1 MAEQVTSKIS
11 PTQVG
16 TGRNK
21 QNLYTATKVSGP
33 FGSPPKY
40 ITEILKYDNAKGEN
54 ARTIG
59 TRSSDDPGKIT
70 WNENASR
77 LDKQNATKL
86 GKTSA
91 NQVKSI
97 QNEVSTNAQEKE
109 ALDKASG
116 NNNQAAEGDN
126 TTNDEKVSKGEDFG
140 KLESTK
146 GTREDGFGF
155 YVFPTSIRASENG
168 QDFLKFDMMKYCLL
182 YTSPSPRDLS
192 TSRMPSSA

>member
-1 MAEQVTSKIS
+1 MGKQVTSKIS

-16 TGRNK
+16 TGRSK

-33 FGSPPKY
+33 IGTPPTY
-40 ITEILKYDNAKGEN
+40 ITDIIKYDNAKGEN

-59 TRSSDDPGKIT
+59 TRSTADPGKIT
-70 WNENASR
+70 WNENASGI
-77 LDKQNATKL
+77 DKQNAKKL

-97 QNEVSTNAQEKE
+97 QDEVAGNAQEKE

-116 NNNQAAEGDN
+116 NNNKAAEGND

-140 KLESTK
+140 NLEFE
-146 GTREDGFGF
+146 R
-155 YVFPTSIRASENG
+155 
-168 QDFLKFDMMKYCLL
+168 LL
-182 YTSPSPRDLS
+182 I
-192 TSRMPSSA
+192 